1 MKTKQIVL
9 TGATVIDG
17 TGGPPRK
24 NEAVLIGN
32 GLICQTG
39 DPTTIRQSAPD
50 AFVMDLSGMYL
61 TPGFINVHD
70 HLFNRRKRGTAADYA
85 IESRDMLLFR
95 SLRNAFTSLLEGIT
109 TIRDAGSKESV
120 GIDVRDALN
129 TGLFMGPE
137 IQAVSQGLTVTGGYV
152 HQLFLEVDSVVDVR
166 KAVGEMIK
174 RDVDWVKCMAS
185 IEWNKAAG
193 EPVSAVNISTE
204 LMREAFSIA
213 HHHGKRCMAHAVCN
227 ESIINALDAGV
238 DSIEHGVM
246 LDQPTADRM
255 ARDNVFFVPTLS
267 SFREKCNDWGRG
279 TGAMKHGAL
288 MRPYHDKAIQFA
300 RNSGVRMAFGSDN
313 FGNLVDEMNGLHEL
327 GFSLPECLA
336 MATRNGAQLLGIEK
350 SAGTIEPG
358 KRADLVVL
366 GSDPLSRPQAFGD
379 VRLVFCNGQKVDPS
393 QLSIFCNYE

>member
-129 TGLFMGPE
+129 T
-137 IQAVSQGLTVTGGYV
+137 
-152 HQLFLEVDSVVDVR
+152 
-166 KAVGEMIK
+166 
-174 RDVDWVKCMAS
+174 
-185 IEWNKAAG
+185 
-193 EPVSAVNISTE
+193 
-204 LMREAFSIA
+204 
-213 HHHGKRCMAHAVCN
+213 
-227 ESIINALDAGV
+227 
-238 DSIEHGVM
+238 
-246 LDQPTADRM
+246 
-255 ARDNVFFVPTLS
+255 
-267 SFREKCNDWGRG
+267 
-279 TGAMKHGAL
+279 
-288 MRPYHDKAIQFA
+288 
-300 RNSGVRMAFGSDN
+300 
-313 FGNLVDEMNGLHEL
+313 
-327 GFSLPECLA
+327 
-336 MATRNGAQLLGIEK
+336 
-350 SAGTIEPG
+350 
-358 KRADLVVL
+358 
-366 GSDPLSRPQAFGD
+366 
-379 VRLVFCNGQKVDPS
+379 
-393 QLSIFCNYE
+393 